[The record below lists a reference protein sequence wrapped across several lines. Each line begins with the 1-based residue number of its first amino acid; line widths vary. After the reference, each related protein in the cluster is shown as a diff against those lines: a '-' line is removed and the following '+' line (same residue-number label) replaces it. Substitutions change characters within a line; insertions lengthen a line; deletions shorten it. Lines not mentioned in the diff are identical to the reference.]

1 MISDV
6 SSTRGKF
13 DIDIGAVDFSDLIE
27 VGTFLEQSFHGKNE
41 GNTISVTLYEYYERL
56 NAYAYTL

>member
-27 VGTFLEQSFHGKNE
+27 VGTFWNRVFMGRMKETRYQ
-41 GNTISVTLYEYYERL
+41 
-56 NAYAYTL
+56 